1 MKYDVRFSCGHTHTV
16 ELFGKFAGRER
27 KIKWYE
33 EFGVCPD
40 CYAEQKRIEM
50 AVAAEKQGLE
60 CVEMLYRD
68 YKRDY
73 SDCKAVPGSYNGESK
88 TIKVWCNIKQ
98 YKGEDTL

>member
-16 ELFGKFAGRER
+16 ELFGKSADRER

-50 AVAAEKQGLE
+50 TVAAEKQGLATS
-60 CVEMLYRD
+60 CRH
-68 YKRDY
+68 
-73 SDCKAVPGSYNGESK
+73 KASIDFFSRIGIMKPVGCAVGREK
-88 TIKVWCNIKQ
+88 AR
-98 YKGEDTL
+98 